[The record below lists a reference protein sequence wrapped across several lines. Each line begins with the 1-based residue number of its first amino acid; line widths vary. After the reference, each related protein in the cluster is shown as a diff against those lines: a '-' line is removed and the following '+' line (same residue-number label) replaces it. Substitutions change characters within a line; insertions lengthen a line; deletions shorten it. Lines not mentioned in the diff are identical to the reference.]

1 MKKALCFISC
11 CKAKEASGKIMQPSS
26 ALSPADLPLNWQ
38 RLQIG
43 RQRMAVHVSTNTP
56 STSAVELYQGSF
68 YQALGDI
75 KDEVCQ
81 WHSLSNYR
89 LAIISAGYGLLD
101 AREPAHEYD
110 IKMSG
115 KIARAWREFDLVE
128 IIAELILKEQAEKM
142 FGFFAGSTTWNHA
155 GSKYRFFFTEG
166 LRLAIAFFRGS
177 YNGVCRSTV
186 SRSNRM
192 CAVVSR
198 RFAACELR

>member
-1 MKKALCFISC
+1 
-11 CKAKEASGKIMQPSS
+11 
-26 ALSPADLPLNWQ
+26 
-38 RLQIG
+38 
-43 RQRMAVHVSTNTP
+43 MAVHVSTNTP

-128 IIAELILKEQAEKM
+128 IIAELILKEQAEKI

-166 LRLAIAFFRGS
+166 LRLAAA
-177 YNGVCRSTV
+177 NGYRSTLAGCFYRKTHPNHSYWTGTV
-186 SRSNRM
+186 TVNNFASFLPAFILLHSRNLQVNY
-192 CAVVSR
+192 AH
-198 RFAACELR
+198 FNLELLSW